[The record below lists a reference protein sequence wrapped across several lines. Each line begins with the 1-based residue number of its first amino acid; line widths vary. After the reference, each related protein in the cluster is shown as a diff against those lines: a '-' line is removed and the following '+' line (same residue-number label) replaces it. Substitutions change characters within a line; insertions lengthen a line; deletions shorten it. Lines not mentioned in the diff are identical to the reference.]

1 LRKNA
6 GETASFGNPIEI
18 PELDELHAMAVAGFE
33 HFEECEGRGEARVQT
48 GWTRKVRLL
57 DWTSSARIG
66 KYSNAFSITM
76 QPIMLLPQINPR
88 YDLPKLTKEE
98 WDEYKR
104 IRPKALVGPD
114 DR

>member
-1 LRKNA
+1 MDA
-6 GETASFGNPIEI
+6 Q
-18 PELDELHAMAVAGFE
+18 
-33 HFEECEGRGEARVQT
+33 GEAL
-48 GWTRKVRLL
+48 GL
-57 DWTSSARIG
+57 DLFRARIG